1 MQARTSDPHGRTA
14 PPEVALN
21 AIAPRR
27 GVAQGVRRSGF
38 SLRYRNR
45 VTSESTTGERPEPST
60 RDRGPRVWQIV
71 LRFGKEHRW
80 RWVIAL
86 AMVAVSTMVAAIA
99 VLANLVVLVYTVEMT
114 NPLAWQAVVALAI
127 AGTLM
132 QISLLSFMV
141 AWEKSQP
148 LP

>member
-1 MQARTSDPHGRTA
+1 
-14 PPEVALN
+14 
-21 AIAPRR
+21 
-27 GVAQGVRRSGF
+27 
-38 SLRYRNR
+38 
-45 VTSESTTGERPEPST
+45 
-60 RDRGPRVWQIV
+60 
-71 LRFGKEHRW
+71 
-80 RWVIAL
+80 
-86 AMVAVSTMVAAIA
+86 MVAVSTMVAAIA